1 MNNAYVFILFLALIA
16 VFAYFYNNRRHPS
29 RYHRYASLL
38 RDDLYFYPA
47 RFPVPRP
54 QLRPHEVP
62 HFGRRRR

>member
-1 MNNAYVFILFLALIA
+1 MNNLVVFIIFIALIA
-16 VFAYFYNNRRHPS
+16 VFAYFYNKRRHPS
-29 RYHRYASLL
+29 RYESLL

-54 QLRPHEVP
+54 QLRFHEVS